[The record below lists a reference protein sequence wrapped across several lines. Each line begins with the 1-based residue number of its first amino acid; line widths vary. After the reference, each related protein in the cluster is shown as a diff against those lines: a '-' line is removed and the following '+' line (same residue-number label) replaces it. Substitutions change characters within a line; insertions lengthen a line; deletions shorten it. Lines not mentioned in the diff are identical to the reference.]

1 MNILFI
7 GPYKQNDEWGHKSRS
22 LLKAL
27 QNTKHN
33 ITSRPI
39 FLSNNPNYNT
49 STISSEL
56 NTFETYDIA
65 IQFVLQPYATYI
77 GNVKRN
83 IGIFNYETIPDS
95 IATDLLV
102 AETLMDEIW
111 TESSSVKNGLEKLFK
126 EKNIDTKVTQIPL
139 TLNID
144 ELPKK
149 PSDVKRIPELEN
161 RFIFYCMCDLLDD
174 QDAFKETCIAYLNTF
189 TQHDMVALV
198 AFANGYVDDQKIQ
211 DLLKDVRSSIG
222 STSSVHDQALINIT
236 APPPPMGTWSPQDRV
251 NIHNQGDAMVSISHS
266 VSAKSS
272 VLEAAVY
279 QKTPIVNSQNAIYD
293 LLGEENVWGIES
305 YNDTCTYKNRSLNY
319 RFTAN
324 ELWNI
329 TNIKSLGMT
338 MHNCYVNKLERDQ
351 KKLSNSKLRQQFE
364 DVDYEK
370 VLNEGNI

>member
-1 MNILFI
+1 
-7 GPYKQNDEWGHKSRS
+7 
-22 LLKAL
+22 
-27 QNTKHN
+27 
-33 ITSRPI
+33 
-39 FLSNNPNYNT
+39 
-49 STISSEL
+49 
-56 NTFETYDIA
+56 
-65 IQFVLQPYATYI
+65 
-77 GNVKRN
+77 
-83 IGIFNYETIPDS
+83 
-95 IATDLLV
+95 
-102 AETLMDEIW
+102 
-111 TESSSVKNGLEKLFK
+111 
-126 EKNIDTKVTQIPL
+126 
-139 TLNID
+139 
-144 ELPKK
+144 
-149 PSDVKRIPELEN
+149 
-161 RFIFYCMCDLLDD
+161 
-174 QDAFKETCIAYLNTF
+174 
-189 TQHDMVALV
+189 
-198 AFANGYVDDQKIQ
+198 
-211 DLLKDVRSSIG
+211 
-222 STSSVHDQALINIT
+222 
-236 APPPPMGTWSPQDRV
+236 MGTWSPQDRV

>member
-7 GPYKQNDEWGHKSRS
+7 GPYKQHDEWGHKSRS
-22 LLKAL
+22 ILTAL

-39 FLSNNPNYNT
+39 FLSNNPTYDT
-49 STISSEL
+49 SVIASEL
-56 NTFETYDIA
+56 NTFDTYDIA
-65 IQFVLQPYATYI
+65 IQFILQPYATYI
-77 GNVKRN
+77 GNIKRN
-83 IGIFNYETIPDS
+83 IGIFNYETIPDNLP
-95 IATDLLV
+95 TDLLN

-111 TESSSVKNGLEKLFK
+111 TESSSVKNGLDKLFK
-126 EKNIDTKVTQIPL
+126 EKNITTKVTQMPL
-139 TLNID
+139 TLNVD
-144 ELPKK
+144 ELPKE
-149 PSDVKRIPELEN
+149 PSVLKRIPELEN

-174 QDAFKETCIAYLNTF
+174 QDAFKETCMAYLKTF
-189 TQHDMVALV
+189 TQQDMVALV
-198 AFANGYVDDQKIQ
+198 AFANGYVEDQKIQ

-222 STSSVHDQALINIT
+222 NTTSVHDQPLVQIT
-236 APPPPMGTWSPQDRV
+236 APPPPQRTWSPHDRV
-251 NIHNQGDAMVSISHS
+251 NIHSQGDAMVSIAHS

-272 VLEAAVY
+272 VLEAAIY
-279 QKTPIVNSQNAIYD
+279 QNTPIINNQNAVYD

-329 TNIKSLGMT
+329 TNLKSLGMT
-338 MHNCYVNKLERDQ
+338 MHNCYVNKLERDK

-364 DVDYEK
+364 NVDLENI
-370 VLNEGNI
+370 LNERNI